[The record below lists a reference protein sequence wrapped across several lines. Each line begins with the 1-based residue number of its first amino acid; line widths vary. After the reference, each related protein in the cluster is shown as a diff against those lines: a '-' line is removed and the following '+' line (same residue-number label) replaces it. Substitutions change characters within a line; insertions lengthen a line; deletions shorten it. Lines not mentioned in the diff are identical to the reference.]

1 MSGQFSG
8 KSGSDQIKALTRN
21 LLQVN
26 IVPISKYLLDWY
38 SPGASKAVAAKCMS
52 ILPAFLK
59 VTTVTAG
66 VASTTLNA
74 FMLPF
79 LIQALYRLMEEIHRD
94 NVLPD
99 NKEEIEQYNKEEV
112 RRETGKLIKLYENE
126 TNDFFKGVIYRKMRT
141 EGIVKFN
148 NGRVNVIRTQAF
160 KRRMS
165 EGIGCNI

>member
-1 MSGQFSG
+1 MG
-8 KSGSDQIKALTRN
+8 
-21 LLQVN
+21 
-26 IVPISKYLLDWY
+26 
-38 SPGASKAVAAKCMS
+38 
-52 ILPAFLK
+52 
-59 VTTVTAG
+59 
-66 VASTTLNA
+66 TTLNA

-112 RRETGKLIKLYENE
+112 RKETGKLIKLYENE